1 VIGASGFIGSV
12 FTKFLSDKYP
22 YSLYVFA
29 RTGEYFI
36 DYMNEESI
44 VAAIETA
51 YLHKGNEEL
60 VNRSLNYDY
69 S

>member
-1 VIGASGFIGSV
+1 VIEASDCIGSE
-12 FTKFLSDKYP
+12 FTKILSDKYP
-22 YSLYVFA
+22 DSLYAFSRA
-29 RTGEYFI
+29 GEYCI
-36 DYMNEESI
+36 DYMNEKSI
-44 VAAIETA
+44 VAATETA

>member
-1 VIGASGFIGSV
+1 MIGASGFIGNA
-12 FTKFLSDKYP
+12 FTKILSDKYP
-22 YSLYVFA
+22 DRLYAFL
-29 RTGEYFI
+29 RTGEYCI
-36 DYMNEESI
+36 DYTNEESI
-44 VAAIETA
+44 VAATETA

>member
-1 VIGASGFIGSV
+1 MIGASGFIGSI
-12 FTKFLSDKYP
+12 FTKILSDKYP
-22 YSLYVFA
+22 DSLYAFS
-29 RTGEYFI
+29 RTGEHSI
-36 DYMNEESI
+36 DDMNEKSI
-44 VAAIETA
+44 VAATETA